1 MSKLILF
8 DFECKSC
15 GHRFE
20 ELVKS
25 TEHSAECPACKGQG
39 DRQVSLGHLD
49 VLGMGVE
56 STSFPTIAAKWAKMQ
71 YQKSRTDKGSLRDG
85 APNLKM
91 Y

>member
-8 DFECKSC
+8 DFECTE
-15 GHRFE
+15 GHLFE

-25 TEHSAECPACKGQG
+25 NVHSIDCPHCGRKAQ
-39 DRQVSLGHLD
+39 RLVSKGHLD
-49 VLGMGVE
+49 VFGMGVQ
-56 STSFPTIAAKWAKMQ
+56 SSSFPTLADKWAKMQ
-71 YQKSRTDKGSLRDG
+71 YQKARTDKGSTNDG

>member
-8 DFECKSC
+8 DFECAD
-15 GHRFE
+15 GHQFE

-25 TEHSAECPACKGQG
+25 DVRSLDCPQCGKQAQ
-39 DRQVSLGHLD
+39 RLVSKGHLD
-49 VLGMGVE
+49 ILGMGIY
-56 STSFPTIAAKWAKMQ
+56 SNSFPTIADKWAKMQ
-71 YQKSRTDKGSLRDG
+71 YQKSRTDKGSTQDG

>member
-8 DFECKSC
+8 DFECNSC
-15 GHRFE
+15 GTFE

-25 TEHSAECPACKGQG
+25 SEHSIPCPKCGASASRLISPVNF
-39 DRQVSLGHLD
+39 DYRLG
-49 VLGMGVE
+49 VQ
-56 STSFPTIAAKWAKMQ
+56 SSSFPTLADKWERMQ
-71 YQKSRTDKGSLRDG
+71 RSKARTDKGSLADG

>member
-8 DFECKSC
+8 DFECSNC
-15 GHRFE
+15 GNKFE

-25 TEHSAECPACKGQG
+25 TEHSTPCPKCQWPSVRLISPPHFDTLA
-39 DRQVSLGHLD
+39 
-49 VLGMGVE
+49 MGIYPKD
-56 STSFPTIAAKWAKMQ
+56 FPTAGAKWEKLQ
-71 YQKSRTDKGSLRDG
+71 RQKSRSDKGSLRDG

>member
-8 DFECKSC
+8 DFECED
-15 GHRFE
+15 GHQFE

-25 TEHSAECPACKGQG
+25 DIRSLDCPTCHKQAT
-39 DRQVSLGHLD
+39 RLVSKGHLD
-49 VLGMGVE
+49 VLGMGVY
-56 STSFPTIAAKWAKMQ
+56 SSSFPTLADKWAKMQ
-71 YQKSRTDKGSLRDG
+71 YQKARTDKGSTIDG

>member
-8 DFECKSC
+8 DFECTSC
-15 GHRFE
+15 GHFFE

-25 TEHSAECPACKGQG
+25 SERTAICPHCKGQG
-39 DRQVSLGHLD
+39 NRLISKGHLD
-49 VLGMGVE
+49 VFGMGVQ
-56 STSFPTIAAKWAKMQ
+56 SSSFPTMADKWAKMQ
-71 YQKSRTDKGSLRDG
+71 YQKARSDKGSIVDG

>member
-8 DFECKSC
+8 DFECED
-15 GHRFE
+15 GHLFE

-25 TEHSAECPACKGQG
+25 DIHALECPVCAKQAK
-39 DRQVSLGHLD
+39 RLVSKGHLD
-49 VLGMGVE
+49 VLGMGIY
-56 STSFPTIAAKWAKMQ
+56 SNSFPTIADKWAKMQ
-71 YQKSRTDKGSLRDG
+71 YQKAKTDKGSTVDG